1 MSLRSLASTTRVI
14 AVVLGGIVAL
24 GATAPALA
32 RTIVHAGKLI
42 DTRGGRVLERQSVIV
57 DGDRIAEVRAGFVPA
72 ASGDTVVD
80 LRQHTVLPGLIDLH
94 VHLSSEQS
102 PASVVERFTL
112 EVGDYAIKAVVFAR
126 KTLEAGFTTVRD
138 LGDLGGGVVVPLRN
152 AIARG
157 DVPGPRIFAAGVS
170 LATTGGHADR
180 TNGFRSTLRGDPGP
194 AEGVV
199 NGVEDARKAV
209 RQRYKEG
216 SDLIKITATG
226 GVLSLAKSGQNPQ
239 FTIEE
244 IRAVVE
250 TAKDYDFMVAAHAH
264 GKEGMRRAIL
274 GGVTTIEHGTYMD
287 DEIFALMK
295 EHGTT
300 WVPTILAGRF
310 VAEKSEV
317 PGFFPEIIRP
327 KAAAIG
333 PQIAATFAKAYR
345 AGVRI
350 AFGTDCG
357 VCPHGS
363 NAREFELMVAG
374 GMPPME
380 AIQSATTRAAD
391 LLGIADRL
399 GSIEAGKLADLIAV
413 PGDPIADVAVLQRV
427 AFVMKEGVVYKQ
439 P

>member
-1 MSLRSLASTTRVI
+1 VLLTSALLALS
-14 AVVLGGIVAL
+14 A
-24 GATAPALA
+24 APGLA
-32 RTIVHAGKLI
+32 RTLVHAGKLV
-42 DTRGGRVLERQSVIV
+42 DTRAGRVLERQTVVV
-57 DGDRIAEVRAGFVPA
+57 DGDRIVEVRAGFA
-72 ASGDTVVD
+72 DAGAGDTVID
-80 LRQHTVLPGLIDLH
+80 LRQHTVLPGLMDMH

-102 PASVVERFTL
+102 PQAVVERFTL
-112 EVGDYAIKAVVFAR
+112 EVADSAFRAVVFAR
-126 KTLEAGFTTVRD
+126 RTLEAGFTTVRD
-138 LGDLGGGVVVPLRN
+138 LGDSGGVVVALRN
-152 AIARG
+152 AVARG
-157 DVPGPRIFAAGVS
+157 DLAGPRIFAAGKS
-170 LATTGGHADR
+170 LATTGGHADP

-194 AEGVV
+194 VDGVV

-244 IRAVVE
+244 IEAVVA

-264 GKEGMRRAIL
+264 GKEGIRRAIL

-300 WVPTILAGRF
+300 WIPTILAGRF
-310 VAEKSEV
+310 VGEKAEV
-317 PGFFPEIIRP
+317 PGFFPDIIRP

-333 PQIAATFAKAYR
+333 PQIQETFAKAYR
-345 AGVRI
+345 AGVKI

-363 NAREFELMVAG
+363 NAREFELMVEG
-374 GMPPME
+374 GMPAME
-380 AIQSATTRAAD
+380 AIQSATTATAE
-391 LLGIADRL
+391 LLGVADRL

-413 PGDPIADVAVLQRV
+413 PGDPTEDVTALQRV
-427 AFVMKEGVVYKQ
+427 AFVMKEGKVHKQ

>member
-1 MSLRSLASTTRVI
+1 MSFRTLFFSLLVAS
-14 AVVLGGIVAL
+14 VAL
-24 GATAPALA
+24 MLTLGAAEPALA
-32 RTIVHAGKLI
+32 RTIVHAGRLV
-42 DTRGGRVLERQSVIV
+42 DTRAGHVLERQSVVVEGGRIV
-57 DGDRIAEVRAGFVPA
+57 EVRSGFVA
-72 ASGDTVVD
+72 AGSGDTVVD
-80 LRQHTVLPGLIDLH
+80 LRQHTVLPGLMDMH

-102 PASVVERFTL
+102 PASVLERFTL
-112 EVGDYAIKAVVFAR
+112 EVADYAINAVVYAR
-126 KTLEAGFTTVRD
+126 RTLEAGFTTVRD
-138 LGDLGGGVVVPLRN
+138 LGDLGGGVIVPLRN

-157 DVPGPRIFAAGVS
+157 DVPGPRVFAAGVS

-180 TNGFRSTLRGDPGP
+180 TNGYKSSLRGDPGP

-199 NGVEDARKAV
+199 NGVEDAAKAV

-239 FTIEE
+239 FTIDE

-250 TAKDYDFMVAAHAH
+250 TAKDYDFMVAAHGH
-264 GKEGMRRAIL
+264 GKEGIRRAIL

-300 WVPTILAGRF
+300 WVPTILAGHF
-310 VAEKSEV
+310 VAEKAEV
-317 PGFFPEIIRP
+317 PGFFPDIIRP

-333 PQIAATFAKAYR
+333 PQIAETFAKAYR
-345 AGVRI
+345 AGVAI

-374 GMPPME
+374 GMPAME
-380 AIQSATTRAAD
+380 AIQSATTVTAE

-399 GSIEAGKLADLIAV
+399 GTIEAGKLADLIAV
-413 PGDPIADVAVLQRV
+413 PGDPIADITALQRV
-427 AFVMKEGVVYKQ
+427 AFVMKEGVVYKG